1 LDFFNTK
8 EKSKKNQR
16 KIKEKSKKNPSFDE
30 MQQMQQA
37 ASNILKNFENY
48 VYIYIYTYLIF

>member
-1 LDFFNTK
+1 
-8 EKSKKNQR
+8 
-16 KIKEKSKKNPSFDE
+16 

-37 ASNILKNFENY
+37 ASNILKKIENY